1 MGMALPSWV
10 QSEEDK
16 PAPMPL
22 LVVQAFVNT
31 RDVDKDTDVLS
42 DANRAAAWLGD
53 AGIIGAGTNL
63 DTDDLRLAAGIRE
76 SIRALLAHNGGGPA
90 PSAADLGPIE
100 ALVESCPARLAMD
113 PTGQLLLG
121 PQSTGTVAAG
131 LLALLLVVRDAQQDG
146 TWPRLKTC
154 GNSECRWAFY
164 DRSHSRRGVWC
175 DMATCGNMI
184 KNRNLRA
191 RRR

>member
-1 MGMALPSWV
+1 MALPSWV

-31 RDVDKDTDVLS
+31 RDVDKDTDLLTDPDS
-42 DANRAAAWLGD
+42 AAAWLRD
-53 AGIIGAGTNL
+53 AGIIDARTTV
-63 DTDDLRLAAGIRE
+63 DTDDLRLAVEIRE
-76 SIRALLAHNGGGPA
+76 GIRALLAHNGGGPA
-90 PSAADLGPIE
+90 PSAADLEPIE
-100 ALVESCPARLAMD
+100 ALMDSCPARLVVD
-113 PTGQLLLG
+113 RTGLFHLG
-121 PQSTGTVAAG
+121 PKSAGSMAAG
-131 LLALLLVVRDAQQDG
+131 MLEVLLVVRDAQEDG

-154 GNSECRWAFY
+154 GNSDCRWAFY